1 MRRQGSQGNLLG
13 NGDGNPY
20 NHCIPRS
27 EGTDAA
33 MKPKLEYDAAADAAY
48 IRFSSEPVLETE
60 EVSQGIML
68 DYDRDGR
75 IVGLE
80 VLNARA
86 NLPAAALE
94 DAA

>member
-1 MRRQGSQGNLLG
+1 MLG
-13 NGDGNPY
+13 NGYGNSY
-20 NHCIPRS
+20 HHRVSGSQC
-27 EGTDAA
+27 TDAA
-33 MKPKLEYDAAADAAY
+33 MKPKLEYDAAANAAY
-48 IRFSSEPVLETE
+48 IRFSTEAVQETE
-60 EVSQGIML
+60 EVSEGIML

>member
-1 MRRQGSQGNLLG
+1 
-13 NGDGNPY
+13 
-20 NHCIPRS
+20 
-27 EGTDAA
+27 
-33 MKPKLEYDAAADAAY
+33 MKPKIEYDPAADAAY
-48 IRFSSEPVLETE
+48 IRFSQEPVLETE
-60 EVSQGIML
+60 EVSAGIML

-86 NLPAAALE
+86 HLPPATLE

>member
-1 MRRQGSQGNLLG
+1 
-13 NGDGNPY
+13 
-20 NHCIPRS
+20 
-27 EGTDAA
+27 

-60 EVSQGIML
+60 EVSEGIIL

-75 IVGLE
+75 IVGME
-80 VLNARA
+80 ILNARA
-86 NLPAAALE
+86 NLPAAALA

>member
-1 MRRQGSQGNLLG
+1 
-13 NGDGNPY
+13 
-20 NHCIPRS
+20 
-27 EGTDAA
+27 
-33 MKPKLEYDAAADAAY
+33 MKPRLEYDAAANAAY
-48 IRFSSEPVLETE
+48 IRFSTEPVQESE
-60 EVSQGIML
+60 EVSEGIML

-86 NLPAAALE
+86 NLPASALE

>member
-1 MRRQGSQGNLLG
+1 M
-13 NGDGNPY
+13 
-20 NHCIPRS
+20 
-27 EGTDAA
+27 
-33 MKPKLEYDAAADAAY
+33 
-48 IRFSSEPVLETE
+48 EPVLETE
-60 EVSQGIML
+60 EVSEGIML

>member
-1 MRRQGSQGNLLG
+1 
-13 NGDGNPY
+13 
-20 NHCIPRS
+20 
-27 EGTDAA
+27 

-48 IRFSSEPVLETE
+48 IRFSTEPVLETE
-60 EVSQGIML
+60 EVAKGIML

-80 VLNARA
+80 VLNAST
-86 NLPAAALE
+86 NLPAATLE

>member
-1 MRRQGSQGNLLG
+1 M
-13 NGDGNPY
+13 
-20 NHCIPRS
+20 
-27 EGTDAA
+27 DAE
-33 MKPKLEYDAAADAAY
+33 MKPRLEYDAAANAAY
-48 IRFSSEPVLETE
+48 IRFSTEPVLENE
-60 EVSQGIML
+60 EVSKGIML

>member
-1 MRRQGSQGNLLG
+1 
-13 NGDGNPY
+13 
-20 NHCIPRS
+20 
-27 EGTDAA
+27 
-33 MKPKLEYDAAADAAY
+33 MKPKLEYDAAANAAY
-48 IRFSSEPVLETE
+48 IRFSTEAVQETE
-60 EVSQGIML
+60 EVSEGIML

-94 DAA
+94 GAAKATPVRTPSSS

>member
-1 MRRQGSQGNLLG
+1 M
-13 NGDGNPY
+13 
-20 NHCIPRS
+20 
-27 EGTDAA
+27 
-33 MKPKLEYDAAADAAY
+33 
-48 IRFSSEPVLETE
+48 RFSTEPVLESE
-60 EVSQGIML
+60 EVSEGIML

-86 NLPAAALE
+86 NLPAATLE

>member
-1 MRRQGSQGNLLG
+1 MTIRMHY
-13 NGDGNPY
+13 D
-20 NHCIPRS
+20 
-27 EGTDAA
+27 
-33 MKPKLEYDAAADAAY
+33 PKADAAY
-48 IRFSSEPVLETE
+48 LRFSEQPVVESE
-60 EVSQGIML
+60 EVSEGIML